1 MSIDYSDMAFPKPKK
16 KKKRKRKKRDEYF
29 SVFTDDLHHCY
40 FTGSSTCHLHHI
52 FYGIRKDMS
61 EHYGFMIPL
70 SPDLHNMNP
79 DSVHGNPNEGLDK
92 KLKQMAQTYYEERI
106 GTRDDFRADFEKSW
120 L

>member
-1 MSIDYSDMAFPKPKK
+1 MK
-16 KKKRKRKKRDEYF
+16 
-29 SVFTDDLHHCY
+29 
-40 FTGSSTCHLHHI
+40 
-52 FYGIRKDMS
+52 
-61 EHYGFMIPL
+61 
-70 SPDLHNMNP
+70 P